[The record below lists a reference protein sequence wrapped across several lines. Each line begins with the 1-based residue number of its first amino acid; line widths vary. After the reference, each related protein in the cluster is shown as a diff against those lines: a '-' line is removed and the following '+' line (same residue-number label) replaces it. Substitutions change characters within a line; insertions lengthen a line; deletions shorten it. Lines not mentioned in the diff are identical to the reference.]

1 MDIEAILLVW
11 GGVRDEILRE
21 LPVEGGQ
28 WLYGEYDFIARVD
41 FSSDSEME
49 DFERLLRKII
59 NGNTFKL
66 MPVKLS
72 ASKTDVNGEEKI
84 TILESVK
91 VSAPP

>member
-1 MDIEAILLVW
+1 MW

-21 LPVEGGQ
+21 LPVEGQ
-28 WLYGEYDFIARVD
+28 WLYGEYDFIAKVD
-41 FSSDSEME
+41 FSSESEME
-49 DFERLLRKII
+49 DFEKLLRKLV

-84 TILESVK
+84 TIMESVK

>member
-1 MDIEAILLVW
+1 M
-11 GGVRDEILRE
+11 RDEILRE
-21 LPVEGGQ
+21 LPVEGQ
-28 WLYGEYDFIARVD
+28 WLYGEYDFIAKVD
-41 FSSDSEME
+41 FSSESEME
-49 DFERLLRKII
+49 DFEKLLRKLV

-84 TILESVK
+84 TIMESVK

>member
-11 GGVRDEILRE
+11 GVRDEILRE
-21 LPVEGGQ
+21 LPVEGQ

-91 VSAPP
+91 VSAP

>member
-1 MDIEAILLVW
+1 M
-11 GGVRDEILRE
+11 RDEILRE
-21 LPVEGGQ
+21 LPVEGQ

-41 FSSDSEME
+41 FSSESEME

-84 TILESVK
+84 TIMESVK
-91 VSAPP
+91 VSVP